1 MSITNSMEKFDIKIL
16 TTLVVWLFKYLSLMS
31 EVSKYDRH
39 FFFRFPATDP
49 GAPVLIL
56 SPMKDTLRI
65 GKAWEIPSQEGQAK

>member
-16 TTLVVWLFKYLSLMS
+16 TKLVVWLFKYLSLMS
-31 EVSKYDRH
+31 EDSKYHRH

-49 GAPVLIL
+49 WAPVLIL
-56 SPMKDTLRI
+56 SPVKDTLRI